1 MKHNDLAEKLFCDGC
16 NCAQAV
22 IAAFCDEMGMDE
34 NTALKLGSSFG
45 AGMGKMREV
54 CGACSGAFAVA
65 GMLWGYTDIND
76 DSAKAEHYELI
87 RRIADEF
94 KDRNGGTIIC
104 RELLAGLKDIDS
116 KNPHPRTE
124 EYYKIR
130 PCVRFVSIAAEIL
143 DEIIAEKSQKKE
155 AVGLK

>member
-1 MKHNDLAEKLFCDGC
+1 MEHNVLAEKLFCDGC

-34 NTALKLGSSFG
+34 NTALRLGSSFG

-65 GMLWGYTDIND
+65 GMLWGYTDIKD
-76 DSAKAEHYELI
+76 DSAKAQHYELI
-87 RRIADEF
+87 CRIADEF
-94 KDRNGGTIIC
+94 KSRNGGTIIC

-124 EYYKIR
+124 EYYKVR
-130 PCVRFVSIAAEIL
+130 PCARFVSIASEIL
-143 DEIIAEKSQKKE
+143 DEIIAEKSQKREVLEVK
-155 AVGLK
+155 